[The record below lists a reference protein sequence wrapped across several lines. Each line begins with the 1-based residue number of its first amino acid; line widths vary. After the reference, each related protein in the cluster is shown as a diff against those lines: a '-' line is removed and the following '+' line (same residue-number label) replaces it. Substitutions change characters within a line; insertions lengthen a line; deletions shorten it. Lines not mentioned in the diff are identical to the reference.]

1 MAFSVDVNNQSCLCE
16 KFLIKRRL
24 DHFLAGTCT
33 GARGR
38 ARTLLSDRP
47 VPVSQ
52 LFLIDE
58 VVVHVLRVVDS
69 KIGPTSGMPQASSW
83 WRRKKGHTSGAL
95 RSRNSVSM
103 AAGREACLDD
113 GWWTQLRAKSGQ
125 VRTVPGPPDADR
137 QTG

>member
-69 KIGPTSGMPQASSW
+69 KIGPRPLACLKPHLGGEEKRGTRRAHCGRVIPYLWPLDGKRASMMD
-83 WRRKKGHTSGAL
+83 GG
-95 RSRNSVSM
+95 RSCAQKVDKCEQYRVS
-103 AAGREACLDD
+103 AGR
-113 GWWTQLRAKSGQ
+113 
-125 VRTVPGPPDADR
+125 
-137 QTG
+137 